1 METMKIWIDAT
12 PVIHGERAIRRNTR
26 NLLSS
31 LLSRNRADYG
41 LLYFDQR
48 GNSPG
53 RLTLPPKGG
62 SRERVRRWPVRL
74 LLPGWR
80 WFGEPSF
87 ERLVGKVD
95 LLYSPDLYFPP
106 VRRGKVLSTIRGIV
120 YLKRKDLLN
129 PSQRRRLT
137 KAFSYA
143 RLRSNY
149 FLAVSETTRRDLLE
163 CTDIPEE
170 RIYVVTH
177 GVDPRFKILP
187 KDSSWQA
194 VRKRFNL
201 NRPYLLY
208 VGAVAIHKNVLGL
221 VEAFSLVA
229 SQERNLDLVLAGPEE
244 TATYLARAKVYAKQL
259 ENRVH
264 FLGQIEQEGPT
275 LVELYNAAE
284 MLVFPSFYEGWCAPP
299 LEAMACG
306 KPAVCSS
313 VPAVAEVVGDAGVL
327 VNPKDPEA
335 IADAICKVLNDS
347 GFRQQLIGNGIDHVA
362 QHTWDRAAEQLE
374 TIFANLL
381 STI

>member
-1 METMKIWIDAT
+1 MKIWLDAT
-12 PVIHGERAIRRNTR
+12 PVIHGERAVRRNTR

-31 LLSRNRADYG
+31 LLSRNRANYG
-41 LLYFDQR
+41 LLYFDRR
-48 GNSPG
+48 GNAPG
-53 RLTLPPKGG
+53 RLALPPKGG
-62 SRERVRRWPVRL
+62 SIERVRRWPVRL

-95 LLYSPDLYFPP
+95 LLYSPNLYFPP
-106 VRRGKVLSTIRGIV
+106 VRRGKVLCTIHGII

-129 PSQRRRLT
+129 SSHRRRLT

-143 RLRSNY
+143 RLRSDY

-177 GVDPRFKILP
+177 GVDSRFKTLP
-187 KDSSWQA
+187 KDLAWQA

-201 NRPYLLY
+201 NRPYLIY
-208 VGAVAIHKNVLGL
+208 VGAVATHKNVHGL
-221 VEAFSLVA
+221 VEAFSLVS
-229 SQERNLDLVLAGPEE
+229 SQEKNLDLVLAGPEE
-244 TATYLARAKVYAKQL
+244 TTARLVRAKVFAEQL

-264 FLGQIEQEGPT
+264 FLGQIEQEGSA

-306 KPAVCSS
+306 IPVVCSC
-313 VPAVAEVVGDAGVL
+313 VPAVAEVVGDAGIL
-327 VNPKDPEA
+327 VNPKDPEV
-335 IADAICKVLNDS
+335 IADAICKILNDS
-347 GFRQQLIGNGIDHVA
+347 GFRQQLIQKGIDHVA
-362 QHTWDRAAEQLE
+362 QHTWDRAAERLE
-374 TIFANLL
+374 TIFANILG
-381 STI
+381 TI